1 MFIIKNSVREVPIT
15 DIVVN
20 TLKEWKKQTIR
31 KRTNQYV
38 TAELTH
44 QHLLFLQSLVIENL
58 YLNSSITK
66 YLCFA
71 DLGRQGNFLVHL

>member
-1 MFIIKNSVREVPIT
+1 MERKQSIRERI
-15 DIVVN
+15 
-20 TLKEWKKQTIR
+20 
-31 KRTNQYV
+31 NQNV
-38 TAELTH
+38 TTELTH
-44 QHLLFLQSLVIENL
+44 QHFLFLQSLVIENL